1 MSEDGRWCRVELLF
15 HAALDC
21 PDGQREVYLKDAC
34 AGDETLLHEVQ
45 SLLGY
50 EGQGDSLLEVPAWAN
65 LTEGEPK
72 PAAVLAA
79 GNKLGH
85 YTIVKALGAG
95 GMGQVYQARDERVA
109 RDVALKLL
117 HPVLAQDPAYMAR
130 FRREARL
137 LAMLNHPNIAGLYA
151 YEIHGDAVA
160 LVLEF
165 VKGRSLAEHLNGREV
180 EEADVFL
187 LALQIASALQAAHAR
202 GIVHRDLKPGNIMVL
217 PDGTVKLLDFGL
229 ARRDLGDQEETRTR
243 SGLSLRTTE
252 GAILGSIS
260 YMAPE
265 QAEGRTA
272 DARSDIFLF
281 GVVLYEML
289 SGSQAFRRETAL
301 RSLTALIREDPP
313 PLDSLRTG
321 LTPGLSAFV
330 ATCFSKAPEQRP
342 QTMTE
347 VIETLHRLKRWRQ
360 DPPEPP
366 IIPGSPRRKPRWPWL
381 LAPFLL
387 AAAGAYYLF
396 NRQEPVAAFT
406 SYPGIETE
414 PAVSPDGTSVAFAWN
429 GGGDGRF
436 HIYLQPSAGGE
447 PRRLTN
453 RSESETNPAWSPDG
467 KRLAFDQS
475 DGGLFIADASGS
487 GQRVLSGYHGE
498 LHPAWSPDGASIYF
512 TTEHPAIWRVSAK
525 GGAPEL
531 ILDQAGYRVRFSP
544 DGRFLYYLKS
554 RQAGQLWRMPASG
567 GPAELVHPDVR
578 NPNFIVL
585 NRAILLLDATSDPS
599 APPHSAQLCRFP
611 LDTRAMQFLPVEETG
626 QVLPGGISL
635 SPDGRVLYYSRTGDI
650 LRVALPSGALPLQS
664 GK

>member
-1 MSEDGRWCRVELLF
+1 MSEDGRWRRVELLF

-21 PDGQREVYLKDAC
+21 PEGQREAYLKDAC

-79 GNKLGH
+79 GDKLGH

-95 GMGQVYQARDERVA
+95 GMGQVYQARDERLA

-117 HPVLAQDPAYMAR
+117 HPALVQDPAYMAR

-151 YEIHGDAVA
+151 YETHRDAVV

-165 VKGRSLAEHLNGREV
+165 VKGHSLAEHLSGREV
-180 EEADVFL
+180 NESEIFR

-217 PDGTVKLLDFGL
+217 PEGTVKLLDFGL

-252 GAILGSIS
+252 GAILGSIP

-272 DARSDIFLF
+272 DARSDIFSF

-289 SGSQAFRRETAL
+289 SGRQVFRRETAL

-313 PLDSLRTG
+313 PLDSVCTG

-330 ATCFSKAPEQRP
+330 AACLSKTPEQRP
-342 QTMTE
+342 QTMAD
-347 VIETLHRLKRWRQ
+347 VIETLHRLARWR
-360 DPPEPP
+360 DDVPEPH
-366 IIPGSPRRKPRWPWL
+366 IIPAPPHRKPWWPWL
-381 LAPFLL
+381 LVLL
-387 AAAGAYYLF
+387 LVAGAGGYYLF
-396 NRQEPVAAFT
+396 NRQEPVAVFT
-406 SYPGIETE
+406 SYPGIEIA
-414 PAVSPDGTSVAFAWN
+414 PAASPDGHSVAFAWN
-429 GGGDGRF
+429 GGSDSRF
-436 HIYLQPSAGGE
+436 HIYLQPSAGGA

-453 RSESETNPAWSPDG
+453 RPESETNPVWGPDG
-467 KRLAFDQS
+467 NRLAFDQS
-475 DGGLFIADASGS
+475 EGGLFVANTSGT
-487 GQRVLSGYHGE
+487 GRVLLSGYQGE
-498 LHPAWSPDGASIYF
+498 LHPAWSPDGSFIYF
-512 TTEHPAIWRVSAK
+512 TTEHPAIWRVSAQ
-525 GGAPEL
+525 GGPPEL
-531 ILDQAGYRVRFSP
+531 VLDQAGYRVRFSP

-554 RQAGQLWRMPASG
+554 RQAGQLWRMPSSG
-567 GPAELVHPDVR
+567 GPPELVHPDIR
-578 NPNFIVL
+578 NPNFVVL

-599 APPHSAQLCRFP
+599 APPHSAQLCLF
-611 LDTRAMQFLPVEETG
+611 LLSTRAMQFLPVEETAP
-626 QVLPGGISL
+626 VLPGGIAL
-635 SPDGRVLYYSRTGDI
+635 SPDGRALYYSRAGDLI
-650 LRVALPSGALPLQS
+650 RALLPAGALPLQS